1 MRFTLILTSKQ
12 FQDAPAST
20 VNFKLTKTGAMNEQV
35 YLSVVEVRH
44 KALCDKGHTPHT
56 IIMDRI
62 PCEK

>member
-1 MRFTLILTSKQ
+1 MKFSLILTSKQ

-20 VNFKLTKTGAMNEQV
+20 VNFKLTKTEEA
-35 YLSVVEVRH
+35 YLSVVEAKYNSLRG
-44 KALCDKGHTPHT
+44 KGHTLHT

>member
-1 MRFTLILTSKQ
+1 MKFSLILTSKQ

-20 VNFKLTKTGAMNEQV
+20 VNFKLTKTEA
-35 YLSVVEVRH
+35 YLSVVEA
-44 KALCDKGHTPHT
+44 KYKSLCGKGHTLHT